1 MNVTTWSMMIVLAS
15 VQQQT
20 RQGFTK
26 FTFCDYSTL
35 LFLLLTEGI
44 LAAVMGLIDPSRR
57 PKRPTF
63 IEASEESW
71 SEVRDLIKDRFSDG
85 MKARLYPLGKFFLYD
100 HE

>member
-1 MNVTTWSMMIVLAS
+1 MMIVLAS

-63 IEASEESW
+63 IEASEERW

>member
-1 MNVTTWSMMIVLAS
+1 MIVLAS

-26 FTFCDYSTL
+26 FRPTCCDYSTL
-35 LFLLLTEGI
+35 LWFLLTEE
-44 LAAVMGLIDPSRR
+44 AVMGLIDPSRR

-71 SEVRDLIKDRFSDG
+71 YEDRFSDG
-85 MKARLYPLGKFFLYD
+85 MKARLYPLGKFFWID
-100 HE
+100 H

>member
-1 MNVTTWSMMIVLAS
+1 
-15 VQQQT
+15 
-20 RQGFTK
+20 
-26 FTFCDYSTL
+26 
-35 LFLLLTEGI
+35 
-44 LAAVMGLIDPSRR
+44 MGLIDPSRR